1 MRLRLG
7 LWLTGFAA
15 VALFVALS
23 VLDGRLHETGGPGII
38 PFELAGELARAREI
52 LADWGAAGRDTA
64 RLSLWL
70 DFAFLVAYGG
80 FLALAA
86 TAARDMA
93 LRRGWRRLAAA
104 RGLVVALPVGA
115 AALDVLENN
124 LPAGH
129 RRSARRRDVA
139 QTGSHLRDGQVR
151 AGDCDARL
159 HTRGARPRC
168 DVSKSLS
175 VSPCGTSGR
184 GRAIRAGAP
193 LARHSASTPG
203 FA

>member
-52 LADWGAAGRDTA
+52 LADWGSEGRDTA

-86 TAARDMA
+86 TAARGLA

-115 AALDVLENN
+115 AALDVLENIF
-124 LPAGH
+124 LLATVGAHGGATSPRLAAICATGKFALVIATLAYILAVLA
-129 RRSARRRDVA
+129 RAATSARRP
-139 QTGSHLRDGQVR
+139 TEP
-151 AGDCDARL
+151 AG
-159 HTRGARPRC
+159 
-168 DVSKSLS
+168 
-175 VSPCGTSGR
+175 
-184 GRAIRAGAP
+184 
-193 LARHSASTPG
+193 
-203 FA
+203 